1 MENQNTVK
9 ALPVY
14 VYRCSR
20 LEDCTNGGVSASSDR
35 LLLICEDGFVD
46 AKTDDPTLL
55 RLVKRE
61 FGGGTYLHAEPVNP
75 DRGEKVLGPM
85 FGGNYV
91 STSDSRFPSDY
102 PIPVHDR
109 YETREQYDL
118 LSR

>member
-14 VYRCSR
+14 VYRSPR
-20 LEDCTNGGVSASSDR
+20 LGDCTNGGISASSDR

-61 FGGGTYLHAEPVNP
+61 FGGGVYLHAEPVNP

-109 YETREQYDL
+109 YETQEQYDL